1 MDAPLIITTKVDP
14 REVDDEVHNMDVC
27 FSYPIEFYKYT
38 WEMRS
43 PSEVQIETVEN
54 RLGKGD
60 QAYMGL
66 GYTLDTSD
74 ISSGPRE
81 SKYKTLSTMEEKLF
95 AQMELAE
102 KIRAVDEH
110 DVARRVLESHFLP
123 DIKGNLTAFSKQ
135 RFRCVDCNRKYR
147 RIPLTGKC
155 DCGGKLVLTVSRGNV
170 EKYLHLARLLTEKYE
185 VGDYVKQRLKLAE
198 ISVRSV
204 FEDEKSKQATLSDF
218 LIQS

>member
-1 MDAPLIITTKVDP
+1 V
-14 REVDDEVHNMDVC
+14 V
-27 FSYPIEFYKYT
+27 
-38 WEMRS
+38 
-43 PSEVQIETVEN
+43 
-54 RLGKGD
+54 
-60 QAYMGL
+60 
-66 GYTLDTSD
+66 
-74 ISSGPRE
+74 
-81 SKYKTLSTMEEKLF
+81 
-95 AQMELAE
+95 
-102 KIRAVDEH
+102 
-110 DVARRVLESHFLP
+110 
-123 DIKGNLTAFSKQ
+123 
-135 RFRCVDCNRKYR
+135 CNRKYR